1 MARPGFAGYGQDSD
15 GRRTTVM
22 NSPAGSGLE
31 EIIMRLFITDASGVA
46 GSVPRELDTAEH
58 AVVGPGRSDR
68 AEAVASL
75 QRIGTGRGNRS
86 EPADQQTALDRATA

>member
-1 MARPGFAGYGQDSD
+1 MARPAFAAYGQDPD

-31 EIIMRLFITDASGVA
+31 EIIIRLFITDASGVI
-46 GSVPRELDTAEH
+46 GSVPRGLDTAEH

-68 AEAVASL
+68 ADAAASL
-75 QRIGTGRGNRS
+75 QRIGAGRGNRS
-86 EPADQQTALDRATA
+86 EPTDPQTAVDRATA

>member
-1 MARPGFAGYGQDSD
+1 MARPGSPAYGQDPD

-31 EIIMRLFITDASGVA
+31 EIIMRLFITDASGVI
-46 GSVPRELDTAEH
+46 GSVPRGLDTAEYT
-58 AVVGPGRSDR
+58 VVGPGRSDR

-75 QRIGTGRGNRS
+75 QRIGAGRGNRS
-86 EPADQQTALDRATA
+86 ESADPQTALDRATA